1 MAIETGTIAVA
12 GRIPEWKIV
21 LDHLAYQDHSK
32 LYRICRKL
40 MIYLDRMRAAEMD
53 GLLDEAGNYDSM
65 LEDIALRPSN
75 KPKPFSGHFFNEAAV
90 NKLFSIAEK
99 YIPEETIA
107 RLLNQWARKE
117 NLGELSA
124 ILEKR
129 HSSLADVIDAI
140 KKFIMQSK
148 NLECLTQDERMGL
161 RVALI
166 MRFLSDSLAF
176 INIAKHYVTIREVA
190 YLTNYIT
197 GPLDG
202 SGRLGGKS
210 AGMIL
215 ACQIL
220 KANKEKRSSL
230 EDVETPKSWF
240 ITSDMMQ
247 EFIHYNALDEFVF
260 IKYQSTEEIRQ
271 EYPFL
276 VNIFRNSVFPPDM
289 LFAFSRIIDDLEG
302 KPVIVRSSSLL
313 EDSFEASFSGKYK
326 SLFLANTGTKEQ
338 RLAALTSAIAEV
350 YASTFAPDPIVY
362 RKERGLIDF
371 REEMSVL
378 IQEVVGTR
386 IGKYFFPSFA
396 GVAFSNN
403 EYRWSKRLKR
413 EDGIIRLVAG
423 LGTRAVDRTMDD
435 FPILISP
442 AQPGIRINQATEDVI
457 NYSQKYVDVINLE
470 KSCFET
476 VTFDALKKECKGFFP
491 LIEKVVSFNREGV
504 LVEPVSSYTD
514 FIKENTIVTFN
525 SFVTNTNFVKK
536 IKDIL
541 EVLRE
546 GFGEPVDIEFASD
559 GQKLVLLQ
567 CRPQSKA
574 KARVP
579 IEIPANAEK
588 ANIVFTSDKYVNNGL
603 AEGISHI
610 VYVDGEAYSG
620 LSTALQMYEVG
631 RVVGKL
637 NNILQKKKFVLI
649 GPGRWGSKGDIRLGV
664 PVIYSDINN
673 TAMLIEIGREKDGYM
688 PELSFGTHFF
698 QDLVEA
704 DIKYLPLYP
713 DNKENYFNDEFF
725 GSSRNSLTKIIP
737 EAAMYENVIKVIDL
751 GSLIP
756 PKSLSVYMDGFNNK
770 SLGLLKKLS

>member
-1 MAIETGTIAVA
+1 MTTQAEKNNGAEY
-12 GRIPEWKIV
+12 IPEWRIV

-32 LYRICRKL
+32 LYRICRKM
-40 MIYLDRMRAAEMD
+40 MIYLDRMKIAEIN
-53 GLLDEAGNYDSM
+53 GLMNDLNQDNLSG
-65 LEDIALRPSN
+65 EDIGFRASN
-75 KPKPFSGHFFNEAAV
+75 KPKPQAGPFFNETAV
-90 NKLFSIAEK
+90 ERIFSVADK
-99 YIPEETIA
+99 YIPDETITK
-107 RLLNQWARKE
+107 LLNQWARKE
-117 NLGELSA
+117 NLGALSS

-129 HSSLADVIDAI
+129 HSSLAEVVDAI

-148 NLECLTQDERMGL
+148 NLECLSQDERMGL

-166 MRFLSDSLAF
+166 MRFLSDSLVF
-176 INIAKHYVTIREVA
+176 INIAKQFVTIREIA
-190 YLTNYIT
+190 ALTDYIA
-197 GPLDG
+197 GPMGG

-220 KANKEKRSSL
+220 KANKEKRASL
-230 EDVETPKSWF
+230 EDVETPRSWF
-240 ITSDMMQ
+240 ITSDLMQ
-247 EFIHYNALDEFVF
+247 EFINYNALDEFVF
-260 IKYQSTEEIRQ
+260 IKYQSTDDIRE

-276 VNIFRNSVFPPDM
+276 VNIFKNSIFPPDL
-289 LFAFSRIIDDLEG
+289 LFAFKQIIDSLEG
-302 KPVIVRSSSLL
+302 KPIIVRSSSLL

-338 RLAALTSAIAEV
+338 RLTALTNAIAEV

-362 RKERGLIDF
+362 RRERGLLDF
-371 REEMSVL
+371 REEMSIL

-386 IGKYFFPSFA
+386 IGKYYFPSFA

-413 EDGIIRLVAG
+413 EDGIIRMVVG

-435 FPILISP
+435 FPTLISP
-442 AQPGIRINQATEDVI
+442 AQPGIRVNQATEDVI

-476 VTFDALKKECKGFFP
+476 ISFETLKKECKGFFP
-491 LIEKVVSFNREGV
+491 LIEKIVSFNREGV
-504 LVEPVSSYTD
+504 LVEPVSSYAD
-514 FIKENTIVTFN
+514 FMKENSVVTFN
-525 SFVTNTNFVKK
+525 SFVTNTTFIKK

-541 EVLRE
+541 EILRE

-559 GQKLVLLQ
+559 GHKLILLQ

-579 IEIPANAEK
+579 IEIPANVDK
-588 ANIVFTSDKYVNNGL
+588 TNILFTSDKYVNNGL
-603 AEGISHI
+603 VEGIKHI
-610 VYVDGEAYSG
+610 VIVDGESYSG

-637 NNILQKKKFVLI
+637 NTILEKKKFILI

-673 TAMLIEIGREKDGYM
+673 TAMLIEVGREKEGYM

-725 GSSRNSLTKIIP
+725 RNSKNMLTKLLP
-737 EAAMYENVIKVIDL
+737 EAQMYENVIKVIDMGAL
-751 GSLIP
+751 AP
-756 PKSLSVYMDGFNNK
+756 PGALSVYMDGFNCK
-770 SLGLLKKLS
+770 SLGILKKL